1 MSELSAA
8 EAVATLVDPAR
19 RYPATYIELAPRTAG
34 LYVWWA
40 RRSVVFGV
48 HGTRM
53 GEAYV
58 YYVGKASSS
67 AGLRGR
73 LATHVKGSARSS
85 TLRLT
90 LAALG
95 AGSGD
100 VARSGESRIA
110 LSASYEAEV
119 SQWIR
124 ENMDVSWVE
133 VSAPGALEREVVA
146 ALKPPLN
153 LDLGAAHADHGLVKD
168 ARNAMRAQAVG
179 WPARG

>member
-8 EAVATLVDPAR
+8 EAVELLVDPKR
-19 RYPATYIELAPRTAG
+19 RYPATYIELAPKSAG

-40 RRSVVFGV
+40 RLSTVFGV

-58 YYVGKASSS
+58 YYVGKASTS

-73 LATHVKGSARSS
+73 LNVHAKGSAKSS

-95 AGSGD
+95 VGTGD

-119 SQWIR
+119 SAWIQA
-124 ENMDVSWVE
+124 NMDVSWVE
-133 VSAPGALEREVVA
+133 VDAPAAIEREVVA
-146 ALKPPLN
+146 ELRPPLN
-153 LDLGAAHADHGLVKD
+153 LDVGAAHADHARVKD
-168 ARNAMRAQAVG
+168 ARNAMRAVALG

>member
-1 MSELSAA
+1 MRELSAA
-8 EAVATLVDPAR
+8 DAVAQLVDPAR
-19 RYPATYIELAPRTAG
+19 RYPATYIELAPRSAG

-40 RRSVVFGV
+40 RLSVVFGV
-48 HGTRM
+48 HGTRA

-100 VARSGESRIA
+100 VARSGASKIA
-110 LSASYEAEV
+110 LSPSYETQV
-119 SQWIR
+119 SEWIR
-124 ENMDVSWVE
+124 ANMDVSWVE
-133 VSAPGALEREVVA
+133 CAAPEAIERDVVA
-146 ALKPPLN
+146 ALRPPLN
-153 LDLGAAHADHGLVKD
+153 LDLNTGHADHARVKD
-168 ARNAMRAQAVG
+168 ARNAMRALAVG